1 MKVQTTCGSRRD
13 SRTLRSLITALAVIA
28 GFSLP
33 AAFAGGSDPDGG
45 GNVDPSAGAP
55 NTGDDVTTLPSITSG
70 GASGTVLFGQEHEIV
85 ELIRTARGTGHL
97 EVFPRPDGKD
107 GEIAVAF
114 MGDWNLRL
122 RRSVLETTR
131 VRVAFVTGTTF
142 EDARARL
149 VIGDSKPMALLLTHP
164 ILDMPLANLARN
176 GSQGIGWDF
185 TAVSANGPRLRNVA
199 LFRPHTVT
207 LLQRASF

>member
-1 MKVQTTCGSRRD
+1 MKMQTNGGSRRD
-13 SRTLRSLITALAVIA
+13 SRTFRSLITALGMIA
-28 GFSLP
+28 GFALP
-33 AAFAGGSDPDGG
+33 AAFAGGDDGG
-45 GNVDPSAGAP
+45 GGGSVDPSAGAP
-55 NTGDDVTTLPSITSG
+55 TTGDDVTTLPSITSG
-70 GASGTVLFGQEHEIV
+70 GASGTVLFGQELEII
-85 ELIRTARGTGHL
+85 ELLRTARGTGHV
-97 EVFPRPDGKD
+97 EVFALKD

-114 MGDWNLRL
+114 TGDWNLRF

-149 VIGDSKPMALLLTHP
+149 VIGDAKPLSLLLTHP
-164 ILDMPLANLARN
+164 TLEMPLANFARN
-176 GSQGIGWDF
+176 GSQGLGWDF

-199 LFRPHTVT
+199 LFRAKTVT